1 MITDTWGPNV
11 SSRDARDCAARLDA
25 KEGRFTV
32 CVCGQEEGNI
42 MSAISGKVGELGAAI
57 GLLAIGFLG
66 CSANDERT
74 GGSEVDVATT
84 EEALTK
90 NIHWCAQYEA
100 EAMTRIGLT
109 GTTSGG
115 ITLFSNT
122 SALQQVH
129 SFDPGPQLHGIGVYA
144 RGTPAGGI
152 WPKMRLRVD
161 GAIQGP
167 NQEVTVDSSSYNI
180 YLFFYTA
187 PTTIGNHTM
196 RIEYTNDGIVNG
208 VDRNLHIDGINLAC
222 PIGVRCGTG
231 FCDTNGTG
239 NVCCMNQDGTNPVC
253 QSEASCLP
261 PRAQIHC
268 DNHQECPDP
277 YPAHAGHCTFSSTW
291 VGCTEGHLVTLDPD
305 KCHWPGC
312 VCKSPG
318 MAQEKGCAL
327 SSWACVPANP
337 TLGGG
342 WKICQPQ

>member
-1 MITDTWGPNV
+1 MIADTWGPNV
-11 SSRDARDCAARLDA
+11 ASRDAWGLRGSLGWE
-25 KEGRFTV
+25 EGRFYRLRLRTE
-32 CVCGQEEGNI
+32 GGNI
-42 MSAISGKVGELGAAI
+42 MSAISRKVGELGAAI
-57 GLLAIGFLG
+57 GLLAIGFQG

-74 GGSEVDVATT
+74 AGSEDDVATT

-100 EAMTRIGLT
+100 EAMTRIGST

-122 SALQQVH
+122 SALSKVH
-129 SFDPGPQLHGIGVYA
+129 SFDPGFHGIGVYA

-161 GAIQGP
+161 GVIQGP
-167 NQEVTVDSSSYNI
+167 NQEVTVDSSTYNI

-187 PTTIGNHTM
+187 PAAIGNHTM
-196 RIEYTNDGIVNG
+196 RIEYINDGIVNG
-208 VDRNLHIDGINLAC
+208 VDRNLHIDGINLTC
-222 PIGVRCGTG
+222 PYGVRCGTG

-239 NVCCMNQDGTNPVC
+239 NVCCINQDGTSPVC
-253 QSEASCLP
+253 QSEASCP
-261 PRAQIHC
+261 TSKARISC

-277 YPAHAGHCTFSSTW
+277 YPAHAGHCTLWSGGTL
-291 VGCTEGHLVTLDPD
+291 CTEGHLTTLDAD

-318 MAQEKGCAL
+318 M
-327 SSWACVPANP
+327 
-337 TLGGG
+337 
-342 WKICQPQ
+342 

>member
-1 MITDTWGPNV
+1 
-11 SSRDARDCAARLDA
+11 
-25 KEGRFTV
+25 
-32 CVCGQEEGNI
+32 
-42 MSAISGKVGELGAAI
+42 MSAISRKVRELGAAI
-57 GLLAIGFLG
+57 GLLAIGFQG

-74 GGSEVDVATT
+74 GGSEEDVATT

-90 NIHWCAQYEA
+90 NIHACAQYEA
-100 EAMTRIGLT
+100 EAMTRIGPT

-115 ITLFSNT
+115 ITLFSNS
-122 SALQQVH
+122 SALSKVH

-167 NQEVTVDSSSYNI
+167 IQEVTVGTSYYNL

-208 VDRNLHIDGINLAC
+208 VDRNLHIDGISLSC

-239 NVCCMNQDGTNPVC
+239 NVCCIDPNGANPVC
-253 QSEASCLP
+253 QSEASCP
-261 PRAQIHC
+261 MGKAKISC

-277 YPAHAGHCTFSSTW
+277 YPNASAGHCSLWAFPEVQVT
-291 VGCTEGHLVTLDPD
+291 CAEGHLASEDRDVCNWPD
-305 KCHWPGC
+305 C

-318 MAQEKGCAL
+318 MAQEKGCAVQGWSCL
-327 SSWACVPANP
+327 PSNP

-342 WKICQPQ
+342 WKTCQVVQ